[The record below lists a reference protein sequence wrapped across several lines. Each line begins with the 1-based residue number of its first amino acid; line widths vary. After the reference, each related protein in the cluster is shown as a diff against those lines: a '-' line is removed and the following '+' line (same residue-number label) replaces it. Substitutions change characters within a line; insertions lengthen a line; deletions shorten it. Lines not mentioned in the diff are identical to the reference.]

1 MEISEIKKIKSE
13 QLSKRDVEIIDF
25 VLENLHVNEQCKID
39 ITKLLLTPNGKGY
52 ASFKIFDQ

>member
-1 MEISEIKKIKSE
+1 MEISEIEKIKSE

-25 VLENLHVNEQCKID
+25 VIENLNVNEQGKID
-39 ITKLLLTPNGKGY
+39 TTKLLLTPKGKGY

>member
-13 QLSKRDVEIIDF
+13 QLSKRDVEIIEF
-25 VLENLHVNEQCKID
+25 VIENLHVNEQGKID
-39 ITKLLLTPNGKGY
+39 MTKLLLTPKGKGY